1 MRKIALY
8 VLAALLILAVSGV
21 VCFADVNEDMFMA
34 AQRGD
39 VEKVRALL
47 GKRRGHQLQG

>member
-1 MRKIALY
+1 
-8 VLAALLILAVSGV
+8 LLILAVSGV

-39 VEKVRALL
+39 VEIGDSALFIC
-47 GKRRGHQLQG
+47 